1 MRRSDQFGQT
11 VKSGVRTGKSTMVV
25 HFAATAENQNAPLV
39 GFVVSKAIGNAVTRN
54 LVKRRLR
61 SIVRGHLSQLPAG
74 SMMVVR
80 ALPQAAK
87 ADHAKLSRDF
97 GACIDKVLSF
107 SGKVVDKP

>member
-1 MRRSDQFGQT
+1 
-11 VKSGVRTGKSTMVV
+11 
-25 HFAATAENQNAPLV
+25 
-39 GFVVSKAIGNAVTRN
+39 
-54 LVKRRLR
+54 
-61 SIVRGHLSQLPAG
+61 
-74 SMMVVR
+74 MVVR